1 MKQWFISRNQVV
13 VFIVFFIGFLFSLIF
28 MEDGTSAAAKESPEL
43 YDKDVLIVQSYN
55 RDYVHTRELEKGI
68 EEVFGESNVKVRLRY
83 EFMDTKNY
91 VNKGYFDQLYEIY
104 RNKYKDITFDAIIL
118 CDNDALNFYQT
129 YGKTLWPDTNNVIAT
144 GINSISGYP
153 DGVEGVVI
161 IEERFEYKKNIELA
175 LEQNKA
181 HQIKRLNFIY
191 DDTTTSNEIRR
202 DLETLT
208 REQYSS
214 YEINHYYDKTP
225 EELKEII
232 DTGTEQD
239 LFFFVIYFH
248 SMDGRTF
255 THDEVPKYL
264 FQNTANPVY
273 GFIEFYLNTGI
284 VGGYM
289 ISSSEYGEEAARE
302 VLDVW
307 EGRYVPPVIYEDGK
321 NAKLIFDYYVL
332 QKYEMK
338 DLPKNAVIINEPQ
351 SYFEKN
357 RQLILIFSGIVTVL
371 IVLIVLLGLLLVGKN
386 NLQSK
391 NAELNRLNLN
401 FIDIQ
406 KDIIL
411 RLGEIIETRSH
422 ETANH
427 VKRVAQISKVLGEG
441 YGLSEEEI
449 RTLILISPMHDIGKI
464 GISESILNKPGK
476 LTDEEFE
483 IMKRHS
489 QIGYDILKNSDNE
502 ILWKAGIL
510 SLEHHERY
518 DGTGYPR
525 GVKGEHIHIFARIT
539 TVADVYDALRS
550 VRVYKRAWTKEETE
564 AYILE
569 QKGKFFDPVI
579 VDIFMNNIDTIHKIF
594 DDLSDNG

>member
-13 VFIVFFIGFLFSLIF
+13 VFIVCLIGFLFSLIF
-28 MEDGTSAAAKESPEL
+28 VEDGTSAVAKESPEL
-43 YDKDVLIVQSYN
+43 YDKEVLIVQSYN

-68 EEVFGESNVKVRLRY
+68 EKVFGESNVKVRLRY

-91 VNKGYFDQLYEIY
+91 VNKEYFDQLKEIY
-104 RNKYKDITFDAIIL
+104 QNKYKDMSFDAIIL

-129 YGKTLWPDTNNVIAT
+129 YGKELWPDTNNVIAT
-144 GINSISGYP
+144 GINSVSSYP
-153 DGVEGVVI
+153 DGVKGVVI

-191 DDTTTSNEIRR
+191 DDTTTSNEVRK

-232 DTGTEQD
+232 DAGTEQD

-264 FQNTANPVY
+264 FQNTVNPVY

-284 VGGYM
+284 VGGYL

-302 VLDVW
+302 VLDIW

-357 RQLILIFSGIVTVL
+357 RQLILIFSGIVTAL